1 MKKMTL
7 PVAVAVAIIGCVL
20 AVSAN
25 VTASKA
31 QQSLNQER
39 FRRMSIE
46 EQLQTALSKVKG
58 LQAQLAET
66 QKKIGSIQGILDEGN
81 SARADLEKQL
91 KEMAEQKAALQQQL
105 TTGQGAEENMP

>member
-1 MKKMTL
+1 MNKMTL

-31 QQSLNQER
+31 QHDLNQER
-39 FRRMSIE
+39 FRRLSIE
-46 EQLQTALSKVKG
+46 EQLQASLSKVKG

-81 SARADLEKQL
+81 TARADLEKQL
-91 KEMAEQKAALQQQL
+91 TEMAQQKKALEQQIIS
-105 TTGQGAEENMP
+105 GQ